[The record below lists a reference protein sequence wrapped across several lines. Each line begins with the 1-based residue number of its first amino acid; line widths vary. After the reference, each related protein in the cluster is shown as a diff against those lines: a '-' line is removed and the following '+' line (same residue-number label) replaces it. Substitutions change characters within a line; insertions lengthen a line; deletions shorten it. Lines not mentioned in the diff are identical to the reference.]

1 MSVLD
6 MDNFFHNEQF
16 GFLVVETFDLK
27 CYGFN
32 LKREDQ
38 RVTAKKIIQDV
49 NSFIVNGWKVA
60 RDIECTKQWCLKTFT
75 WRVKLF

>member
-1 MSVLD
+1 MTWTTFFTTSNLD
-6 MDNFFHNEQF
+6 
-16 GFLVVETFDLK
+16 FLVVETFDLK
-27 CYGFN
+27 CYGFD
-32 LKREDQ
+32 LKCEDQ

-60 RDIECTKQWCLKTFT
+60 RDIECTKQWCSKTFT